1 MRGPG
6 QKGPRKRCALEEFAQ
21 SIIAFIEQ
29 NQTWFP
35 FIMVLFAA
43 AETTAFLSLL
53 IPSTPVLAAVGAL
66 AATGALS
73 FTALWIGATIGAL
86 IGSTFSYWLGR
97 RYGSHILTMRPLR
110 DHPDWV
116 AKTQATFD
124 KYGPVTIFI
133 GHFTTIFR
141 PVVFLMAGMSGMT
154 LPRFMFWNTLG
165 CVAWAFIVPKLGQVG
180 GDLIGWIW
188 SLF

>member
-1 MRGPG
+1 
-6 QKGPRKRCALEEFAQ
+6 LEAFAA
-21 SIIAFIEQ
+21 SIIAFIEA
-29 NQTWFP
+29 NQGWFP
-35 FIMVLFAA
+35 LIMVLFAA
-43 AETTAFLSLL
+43 AETTAFLSIV

-73 FTALWIGATIGAL
+73 FWSLWIGATIGAL

-97 RYGSHILTMRPLR
+97 RYGAAVLQMRPLR

-116 AKTQATFD
+116 AKAQSAFD
-124 KYGPVTIFI
+124 KYGPVTILI

-141 PVVFLMAGMSGMT
+141 PVVFLMAGMSGMAF
-154 LPRFMFWNTLG
+154 PRFALWNTLG
-165 CVAWAFIVPKLGQVG
+165 CVAWAFIVPKLGQYG